1 MIMRGPIFYIFLAF
15 LVSTRI
21 FSQDFVNG
29 LDDIPL
35 FSGMNGVDDTFVIFD
50 KVDGRYVY
58 SEIEG
63 EATLKK
69 VKNFYETILPNLGW
83 SVAKKNFYQRGQETL
98 EIKFETD
105 KNITKVIFSIF
116 PKK

>member
-1 MIMRGPIFYIFLAF
+1 MKKLFFYIFLVF
-15 LVSTRI
+15 LVSTRT

-35 FSGMNGVDDTFVIFD
+35 YSGMSGVDDTFVIFD

-63 EATLKK
+63 QATLKK
-69 VKNFYETILPNLGW
+69 VKNFYEIILPNLGW

-98 EIKFETD
+98 EIKFETE

>member
-1 MIMRGPIFYIFLAF
+1 MKKSPFFILLAF
-15 LVSTRI
+15 LVSTVT

-35 FSGMNGVDDTFVIFD
+35 YTGMNGVDETFVIFD

-58 SEIEG
+58 SEIKG
-63 EATLKK
+63 KAAIKK
-69 VKNFYETILPNLGW
+69 VKNFYEIILPNLGW
-83 SVAKKNFYQRGQETL
+83 SLTKKNLYQRGQETL
-98 EIKFETD
+98 EIKFEVD
-105 KNITKVIFSIF
+105 KNITKVTFSIF